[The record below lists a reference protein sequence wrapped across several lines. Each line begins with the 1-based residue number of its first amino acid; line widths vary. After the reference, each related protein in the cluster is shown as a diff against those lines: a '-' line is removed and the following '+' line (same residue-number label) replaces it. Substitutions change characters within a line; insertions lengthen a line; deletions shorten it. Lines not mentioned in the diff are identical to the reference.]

1 MELKEFMEKWKVSER
16 DIIEAAKLTSS
27 ICSSFDC
34 ENCPFDSN
42 YSCLITLVPADVN
55 INIGE
60 EVKKRIQK
68 LLHLN
73 HMEKVAEV
81 LGVKFNERF
90 HVSYGDSNGSMACY
104 LDETGLHLS
113 GMIYLTKSELLQDLL
128 TGKAYIVKEDKDE

>member
-1 MELKEFMEKWKVSER
+1 MELKEFMDKWKVSER

-42 YSCLITLVPADVN
+42 YGCLITLVPADV
-55 INIGE
+55 NIGE

-68 LLHLN
+68 LLNPN

-113 GMIYLTKSELLQDLL
+113 GIIYLTKSELLQDLL
-128 TGKAYIVKEDKDE
+128 TGKAYIVKKEKKDE

>member
-1 MELKEFMEKWKVSER
+1 MELRECMEKWKVSER

-42 YSCLITLVPADVN
+42 YGCLITLVPADV
-55 INIGE
+55 NIGE

-68 LLHLN
+68 LLCHN
-73 HMEKVAEV
+73 HTEKVAEM
-81 LGVKFNERF
+81 LGVKFNETF
-90 HVSYGDSNGSMACY
+90 HVSYGDRESSMVCY

-113 GMIYLTKSELLQDLL
+113 GLIYPTKSELLQDLL
-128 TGKAYIVKEDKDE
+128 NGKAYIVKKEKKDE

>member
-1 MELKEFMEKWKVSER
+1 MELKEFMDKWKVLER

-27 ICSSFDC
+27 VCRIFACAD
-34 ENCPFDSN
+34 CPFDSD
-42 YSCLITLVPADVN
+42 YGCLVTLAPANVN
-55 INIGE
+55 VGE
-60 EVKKRIQK
+60 EVKERIQEF
-68 LLHLN
+68 LN
-73 HMEKVAEV
+73 PNRMDKVAEV